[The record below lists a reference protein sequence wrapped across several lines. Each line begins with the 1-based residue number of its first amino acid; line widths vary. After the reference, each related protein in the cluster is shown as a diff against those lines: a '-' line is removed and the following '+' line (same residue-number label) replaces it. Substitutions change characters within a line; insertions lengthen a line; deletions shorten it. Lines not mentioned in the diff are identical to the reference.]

1 MSNQSN
7 NNTNILDPQAVL
19 RQQNNNAAPINTNL
33 NANQPVNQTVN
44 QNAAVTMHSTLW
56 ERDAAAAQHTL
67 NAGDEAVEIVK
78 EFNENQSVGLKSRN
92 RRRMVLNTKR
102 KNQAEANEKLNQ
114 QNTAAQNAAR
124 QKQGNPQ
131 PPVNQAVTVDDIKT
145 LFTGKYDFMGY
156 TDDTAFLGIY
166 DDAIAVL
173 KVLDS
178 LNTKVSNM
186 SDRDYDTLKGQYG
199 KGCPSLEDIKA
210 RGEFYAA
217 CKKHYENKLKL
228 ISNPFY
234 TVLQHRDTASMTTD
248 DLKNKRDK
256 CRADHRDKLADY
268 LDTTITLREL
278 AEKGAS
284 RETDSI
290 NLVTGY
296 RKNMA
301 GGTYKH
307 HKGYFEAGTV
317 DWEKRYTDSKV
328 KSSGAGG
335 TVTTDLQNIRDIQ
348 GEASKPLEGIN
359 IGAEVDTAVKARAAK
374 VSYKYKSKHLDFG
387 YNTSLGRA
395 EVSGGIG
402 ASLGYNEKESL
413 HGVIRGGVSS
423 AGQLLKGRI
432 KAGVHF
438 LDGNLALGVKSSVKA
453 GEVWADAAAK
463 LGKFKMDEADGNQVY
478 GFYGKGSF
486 GASLASGVVNSSIKL
501 WKFKLTFGI
510 TGQVGAVGGEGS
522 VYLTSGGC
530 GASLGVLAGLGAK
543 ISAGIDYSEFTDW
556 ALEKG
561 IKGAK
566 KAKKAIKS
574 WF

>member
-1 MSNQSN
+1 M
-7 NNTNILDPQAVL
+7 DPQAVF
-19 RQQNNNAAPINTNL
+19 RQQNNTAAPINTNL
-33 NANQPVNQTVN
+33 NAS
-44 QNAAVTMHSTLW
+44 QNATVTMHSTLW
-56 ERDAAAAQHTL
+56 ERDAAAASPTL
-67 NAGDEAVEIVK
+67 NAGDESVEIVR
-78 EFNENQSVGLKSRN
+78 EFNENQSVGLKSRT

-114 QNTAAQNAAR
+114 QNMPVTLQNATR
-124 QKQGNPQ
+124 QNPGNPQ
-131 PPVNQAVTVDDIKT
+131 PPANPAVTVDDIKT

-156 TDDTAFLGIY
+156 TDDTAFLDIY
-166 DDAIAVL
+166 DQAIAVL

-186 SDRDYDTLKGQYG
+186 SDQDYDTLKGQYG

-234 TVLQHRDTASMTTD
+234 TVLQNRDTASMTTD
-248 DLKNKRDK
+248 DLKKQRDK

-284 RETDSI
+284 RETDNI
-290 NLVTGY
+290 NLATGY
-296 RKNMA
+296 RKNIA

-317 DWEKRYTDSKV
+317 DWEKRFTDSKV

-348 GEASKPLEGIN
+348 GEATKPFEGIN

-402 ASLGYNEKESL
+402 ASLGYNEKESV
-413 HGVIRGGVSS
+413 HGVIRGGVSG

-438 LDGNLALGVKSSVKA
+438 LDGNVALGVKSSVKA
-453 GEVWADAAAK
+453 GEVWADAKAK

-522 VYLTSGGC
+522 IYLTSGAC
-530 GASLGVLAGLGAK
+530 GASLGFLAGLGAK

-556 ALEKG
+556 LLEKG
-561 IKGAK
+561 IKGAR
-566 KAKKAIKS
+566 KAKNAIKS